1 MEITMERD
9 VFFELG
15 YSLLYNHVSEIPLPR
30 FS

>member
-15 YSLLYNHVSEIPLPR
+15 LFAIKQSGIRNTLT
-30 FS
+30 